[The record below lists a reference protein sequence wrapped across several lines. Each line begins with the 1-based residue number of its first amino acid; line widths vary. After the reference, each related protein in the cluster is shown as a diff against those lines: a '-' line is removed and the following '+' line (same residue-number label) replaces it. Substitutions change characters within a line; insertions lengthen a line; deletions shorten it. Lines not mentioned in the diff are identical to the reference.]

1 MLEKGEYI
9 EYNGERY
16 YNEDV
21 EYIDGS
27 IHINREEFRLNEG
40 LGDLLDATICTISV
54 NGEELMNH
62 GIWQKPKKERLP
74 RKLKKR
80 LKKRSE
86 IWLKYYSQ
94 ALYSRPT
101 LVTEKFMQWYDVFD
115 FDINELDFDRVKNPY
130 KL

>member
-9 EYNGERY
+9 EYGGKRY

-27 IHINREEFRLNEG
+27 IHIEREEFKLNEG
-40 LGDLLDATICTISV
+40 LGDLSDATIHTVSI
-54 NGEELMNH
+54 NGEEYLDSGM
-62 GIWQKPKKERLP
+62 WQNLKKERLP

-86 IWLKYYSQ
+86 VWLRYYSQ
-94 ALYSRPT
+94 ELYSRPT
-101 LVTEKFMQWYDVFD
+101 LATEKFMQGYDV